1 MKLTKLAAALAVN
14 AVSRIRESRLMNWH
28 AGLDGKRS
36 RAWCEYG
43 FKSDLSFL
51 DYYGAYDRDGLGNAA
66 IELRSDKVFSSDP
79 WIIEG
84 DERAESEKYTATELE
99 INRFA
104 KRVKLWQAMKQAYIM
119 ALVGGCSYLILELKD
134 GKRLSD
140 KPKLSAKTLDTVDRV
155 IPVWRNQIEAKERTA
170 DGTVTMYQYKE
181 PQEDGYLPKHR
192 DVHPDR
198 LVTVGCP
205 QLGRPMLKAGFNALV
220 TIEKVIGG
228 AGESFLKNASRQMNI
243 NYDKEV
249 DLKQIARDYGLEDLG
264 EYQEIMNELAK
275 DINSGVDIAM
285 VTQGA
290 NVSAMTVAV
299 SDPVP
304 TFQTALQVFAASV
317 KIPLKILIGNITGE
331 RASTEDMKQFNATCQ
346 AFRET
351 DVDTMIRALFD
362 RLIALGLVALAEYEV
377 MWSDLTDGD
386 TNEKADTASKVATA
400 LQAYAAAKQANFMSG
415 DELPLSDDEFRT
427 LLGYDVNEKA

>member
-28 AGLDGKRS
+28 SGLDGKRS

-66 IELRSDKVFSSDP
+66 IELRADKVFSSDP

-84 DERAESEKYTATELE
+84 DERSESENYTATELE
-99 INRFA
+99 IKRFA

-140 KPKLSAKTLDTVDRV
+140 KPKLSARTLDTVDRI
-155 IPVWRNQIEAKERTA
+155 IPVWRNQIEVKDRTA
-170 DGTVTMYQYKE
+170 DGIVTMYQYSE
-181 PQEDGYLPKHR
+181 PQEDGYHPKHR

-198 LVTVGCP
+198 LVTLGCP

-220 TIEKVIGG
+220 TVEKVIGG

-249 DLKQIARDYGLEDLG
+249 DLEQIARAYGLEDLG

-362 RLIALGLVALAEYEV
+362 RLIAFGLVALTEYEV
-377 MWSDLTDGD
+377 MWNDLTDGD
-386 TNEKADTASKVATA
+386 TNEKADTAQKVAAA
-400 LQAYAAAKQANFMSG
+400 LQAYAAAKQANFLTG
-415 DELPLSDDEFRT
+415 DEMPVTDSEFRS
-427 LLGYDVNEKA
+427 LLGYDVDE

>member
-1 MKLTKLAAALAVN
+1 
-14 AVSRIRESRLMNWH
+14 
-28 AGLDGKRS
+28 
-36 RAWCEYG
+36 
-43 FKSDLSFL
+43 
-51 DYYGAYDRDGLGNAA
+51 
-66 IELRSDKVFSSDP
+66 
-79 WIIEG
+79 
-84 DERAESEKYTATELE
+84 
-99 INRFA
+99 
-104 KRVKLWQAMKQAYIM
+104 
-119 ALVGGCSYLILELKD
+119 
-134 GKRLSD
+134 
-140 KPKLSAKTLDTVDRV
+140 
-155 IPVWRNQIEAKERTA
+155 
-170 DGTVTMYQYKE
+170 
-181 PQEDGYLPKHR
+181 
-192 DVHPDR
+192 
-198 LVTVGCP
+198 
-205 QLGRPMLKAGFNALV
+205 MLKAGFNALV

-249 DLKQIARDYGLEDLG
+249 DLEQIARAYGLEDLG

-290 NVSAMTVAV
+290 NVSPMTVAV

-351 DVDTMIRALFD
+351 DADTMIRALFD
-362 RLIALGLVALAEYEV
+362 RLIALGLVALTEYEV

-386 TNEKADTASKVATA
+386 TNEKADTAHKVATA
-400 LQAYAAAKQANFMSG
+400 LQAYASAKQANFMSG

>member
-28 AGLDGKRS
+28 SGLDGKRS

-66 IELRSDKVFSSDP
+66 IELRADKVFSSDP

-84 DERAESEKYTATELE
+84 DERAESENYTATELE

-104 KRVKLWQAMKQAYIM
+104 KRVKLWQAMKQAYVM

-140 KPKLSAKTLDTVDRV
+140 KPKLSAKTLDTVDRI
-155 IPVWRNQIEAKERTA
+155 IPVWRNQIEVKDRTA
-170 DGTVTMYQYKE
+170 DGTITMYQYSE
-181 PQEDGYLPKHR
+181 PQEDGYHPKHR

-198 LVTVGCP
+198 LVTIGCP
-205 QLGRPMLKAGFNALV
+205 QLSRPMLKAGFNALV

-249 DLKQIARDYGLEDLG
+249 DLEQIARAYGLEDLG

-362 RLIALGLVALAEYEV
+362 RLIALGLVALTEYEV

-386 TNEKADTASKVATA
+386 TNEKADTAQKVAAA
-400 LQAYAAAKQANFMSG
+400 LQAYASAKQANFMSG

-427 LLGYDVNEKA
+427 LLGYDANEKA

>member
-28 AGLDGKRS
+28 SGLDGKRS

-51 DYYGAYDRDGLGNAA
+51 DYYGAYDRDGIGNAA
-66 IELRSDKVFSSDP
+66 IELRADTVFSSDP

-84 DERAESEKYTATELE
+84 DERAESESYTATELE

-104 KRVKLWQAMKQAYIM
+104 KRVKLWQAMKQAYTM

-140 KPKLSAKTLDTVDRV
+140 KPRLSAKTLDTVDRI
-155 IPVWRNQIEAKERTA
+155 IPVWRNQIEVKERTA
-170 DGTVTMYQYKE
+170 DGVITMYQYKE
-181 PQEDGYLPKHR
+181 PQEDGYLTRHR

-205 QLGRPMLKAGFNALV
+205 QLGRPMLRAGFNALV

-249 DLKQIARDYGLEDLG
+249 DLEQIARAYGLEDLG

-362 RLIALGLVALAEYEV
+362 RLVALGLVAMTEYEV

-386 TNEKADTASKVATA
+386 TNEKADTAQKVATA

-427 LLGYDVNEKA
+427 LLGYDANEKA